1 MGVRTDSRGTLFLRR
16 RNLLLLLLPMV
27 RVKLRLPT
35 ISMVQWCE
43 GGGAGGANAPTKI
56 LICRKSGKI
65 SENFGKIPENLGK
78 ISEDPGKIP
87 KYLAKLLNIRAKLFD
102 FKQWRQTFAEK
113 QMSPFLEVTR
123 GRKIAG
129 KRRTTTFC
137 ASLGKSGQKSFAFS
151 NICLFLHIRH
161 DHGDHVSVR

>member
-113 QMSPFLEVTR
+113 QM
-123 GRKIAG
+123 
-129 KRRTTTFC
+129 
-137 ASLGKSGQKSFAFS
+137 KSFFGS
-151 NICLFLHIRH
+151 HTWEKNCRQTSHNNFLCKFGEIRAKILRILKH
-161 DHGDHVSVR
+161 LLVLTHTP